1 VAFRLRFIK
10 DDTKFPFMGFR
21 SVSFPLSALLSVLT
35 VLAFFSFGVNF
46 GIDFK
51 GGTLVELQAKGSV
64 ANISSVRE
72 RSNALGFGSI
82 EVAEFGSPRELLLR
96 VELQTAPTTAEQERA
111 QQNVVTKLRETFG
124 NDYEFR
130 RVEVV
135 GPRVSGELVQ
145 NGTIGVIFGII
156 GVLIYLWFR
165 FEWQFAVGAVIATL
179 HDIVLTIGFFVVMQL
194 TFDMTSIAVILT
206 ILGYSLNDTV
216 VVYDRIREMLRK
228 YKKLAPDRCHRH
240 RDQLD
245 PVAHSDHGDHHLPC
259 HAGHGDL
266 RRRGAAL
273 VLAGHAVRHR
283 HRHVFLDLHRSPDP
297 DLSGPQD
304 RWRGRQGRCC
314 AGAPMQGCD
323 AHAPRLDV
331 MAWPG
336 QRYDG
341 FVPGRHL
348 IDAYGAGGF
357 RFGEMS
363 HKGSILM
370 LPSGVKAWGVIDK
383 QPWSGNQFAD
393 VFAEAANIELLL
405 IGTGVDLRPLPEA
418 LRWRFKELNVSLELM
433 TTAPAARTYN
443 ILVAEGRKI
452 AAALISVD

>member
-1 VAFRLRFIK
+1 MAFRLRFIK

-228 YKKLAPDRCHRH
+228 YKKLSLTDVIDIAVNATLSRTVITATTTFLAMLAMAIFGGEVLQSFSLAMLFGIVIGTYSSIFIAAPI
-240 RDQLD
+240 LIYLGLKTGGGIK
-245 PVAHSDHGDHHLPC
+245 GDKDEDAKPFP
-259 HAGHGDL
+259 GK
-266 RRRGAAL
+266 
-273 VLAGHAVRHR
+273 VLA
-283 HRHVFLDLHRSPDP
+283 
-297 DLSGPQD
+297 
-304 RWRGRQGRCC
+304 
-314 AGAPMQGCD
+314 
-323 AHAPRLDV
+323 
-331 MAWPG
+331 
-336 QRYDG
+336 
-341 FVPGRHL
+341 
-348 IDAYGAGGF
+348 
-357 RFGEMS
+357 
-363 HKGSILM
+363 
-370 LPSGVKAWGVIDK
+370 
-383 QPWSGNQFAD
+383 
-393 VFAEAANIELLL
+393 
-405 IGTGVDLRPLPEA
+405 
-418 LRWRFKELNVSLELM
+418 
-433 TTAPAARTYN
+433 PASRA
-443 ILVAEGRKI
+443 
-452 AAALISVD
+452 